1 MAFSPEQTCQVCL
14 QFGLVDLNRE
24 RAGSEMQRTR
34 VHLPQ
39 H

>member
-1 MAFSPEQTCQVCL
+1 MAFSPEQPCQVCL

-24 RAGSEMQRTR
+24 RAGSETLRTR